1 MMDTLFFAAA
11 LFAYFLSTCGYMA
24 SLILKRV
31 SVARLS
37 AWMLLA
43 AFILHT
49 VSFGLRGAGAGLNPA
64 VNLHE
69 ALSFFS
75 WAVSGGYL
83 AFQLRTKTR
92 VLGAFVAPAALI
104 LMLAASP
111 GLGAA
116 ISIPVSLRGDL
127 VAAHVIL
134 SLTGEALLGLACFA
148 GIAYLLQD
156 RLLRSRRITGISRL
170 LPSLGD
176 LDRIGH
182 ICLIIGFPLLTFG
195 IAAGSIW
202 AGSVWGSHWSWD
214 PKQIW
219 TFLAWLAYAVLLHQR
234 LAIGWSGRKAAK
246 LSIAAFLLILFT
258 LIGVNAFFR
267 SAHNFM

>member
-1 MMDTLFFAAA
+1 MMDIVFFKAA
-11 LFAYFLSTCGYMA
+11 LFAYLLSTCGYMA

-31 SVARLS
+31 YAARIS
-37 AWMLLA
+37 AWVLLA
-43 AFILHT
+43 AFVLHT
-49 VSFGLRGAGAGLNPA
+49 VSLGLRAGGAGLTPA

-83 AFQLRTKTR
+83 AFQLKTKTR
-92 VLGAFVAPAALI
+92 VLGAFVSPAALI

-116 ISIPVSLRGDL
+116 IPIPESLRGDL

-156 RLLRSRRITGISRL
+156 NLLRQRRITGFSRL
-170 LPSLGD
+170 LPPLGD

-182 ICLIIGFPLLTFG
+182 VCLVVGFPLLTFG
-195 IAAGSIW
+195 IAAGSVW
-202 AGSVWGSHWSWD
+202 AGSVWGSHWNWD

-219 TFLAWLAYAVLLHQR
+219 TALAWFAYAVVLHQR
-234 LAIGWSGRKAAK
+234 LAIGWTGRKAAA

-258 LIGVNAFFR
+258 LIGNAFFQ
-267 SAHNFM
+267 SVHNFI